1 MNNVI
6 PFPTPETVLTDEEV
20 CWVLGDHT
28 PQAEITDEDSEAF
41 WSQT

>member
-6 PFPTPETVLTDEEV
+6 PFSTPETVLTDEDV

-28 PQAEITDEDSEAF
+28 PAEITDRDSDTF
-41 WSQT
+41 WSQI